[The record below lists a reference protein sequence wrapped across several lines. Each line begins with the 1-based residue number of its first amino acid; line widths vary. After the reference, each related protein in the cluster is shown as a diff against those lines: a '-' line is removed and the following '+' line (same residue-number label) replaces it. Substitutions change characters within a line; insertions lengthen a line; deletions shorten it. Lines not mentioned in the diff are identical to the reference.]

1 MTPVTVID
9 CLCRQRLR
17 DLASC
22 SDTKD
27 VDEPASS
34 SAHTLVHRPLFAV
47 TRIWHVINRALGF
60 IIGAACTVAEIGG
73 YNALR
78 PRTKADA
85 YQLPLLRSCGTSSR
99 HGPQGQ

>member
-34 SAHTLVHRPLFAV
+34 SARTLVHRPLFAV
-47 TRIWHVINRALGF
+47 TRTWHVINRALGF
-60 IIGAACTVAEIGG
+60 IIGAACTVAEIFP
-73 YNALR
+73 N
-78 PRTKADA
+78 P
-85 YQLPLLRSCGTSSR
+85 LPQVGLSLEAWWSR
-99 HGPQGQ
+99 E